1 MAVSKQDRFKK
12 YERALLDAFPTWNE
26 LDKMVFGALGE
37 NLEAIV
43 GQGALQDVVFRLL
56 RWAESRGRLEELM
69 RGARQQN
76 PGNALLKGTATR
88 SPRHREEIE
97 SGGQGAEIAGNVSV
111 NGGTVVGRDQI
122 HIEIHLPEA
131 KKTTDEQKT
140 DKDEVESA

>member
-37 NLEAIV
+37 SLEAIV
-43 GQGALQDVVFRLL
+43 GRGALQEVVFRLL

-76 PGNALLKGTATR
+76 PGNTLLKGTATR
-88 SPRHREEIE
+88 
-97 SGGQGAEIAGNVSV
+97 
-111 NGGTVVGRDQI
+111 
-122 HIEIHLPEA
+122 LP
-131 KKTTDEQKT
+131 K
-140 DKDEVESA
+140 